1 MDRTSPRWERLRA
14 PFKKDEIEL
23 LPKFT
28 GKRVKGNPIP
38 REAYKHCDTCGGYHP
53 FPCVHLKYVG
63 HANITMRL
71 NEVDPAWNWE
81 PVATDADGL
90 PLVKDGSL
98 WIRLTVLGITRLGVG
113 DAQGKSGPDA
123 MKEIVGDAL
132 RNAAMRFGVGTYLW
146 SKSERAARMADFI
159 EDDQPDGDGKEGG
172 AEPATAPIDAYRE
185 TLVKARN
192 AGLSIKACMADVQ
205 AEIGKPPE
213 EFGFPDVVRAC
224 VIVEREIAAASKGE
238 DPQDAPEAPVA
249 SEQPDQEPPPG
260 PEEDEVVINFD

>member
-1 MDRTSPRWERLRA
+1 MDRTSPRWDMLRA

-28 GKRVKGNPIP
+28 GRKVKGNPIP

-63 HANITMRL
+63 HASITMRL

-81 PVATDADGL
+81 PVATDKDGL

-172 AEPATAPIDAYRE
+172 AEPATAPIDVYRE

-205 AEIGKPPE
+205 KEIGKKPE

-224 VIVEREIAAASKGE
+224 VIVEREIAGAEKGKE
-238 DPQDAPEAPVA
+238 PETPDAAPEQQEP
-249 SEQPDQEPPPG
+249 EPPPG
-260 PEEDEVVINFD
+260 EVEDEVVMTFD